1 MDIAAGLALALLAL
15 IAILPEYAVDFVFT
29 AKAGQEFAETGQ
41 SSQYGP
47 LALAN
52 MTGGNQLLIGL
63 GWPMVILIGTWRV
76 RKTRSASRGGGG
88 DHGDRDPPLPGSQ
101 SVDIAY
107 LTIASLYG
115 LTLFLKDSL
124 SLFDAVV
131 LVTIYVLYLRRLSGA
146 PAHEPH
152 LVGPSAYVGHYRRG
166 RGRIVNYTMFVVAAA
181 VILLCAEP
189 FAESIIEL
197 GEAIGV
203 SEFLLVK
210 WIAPTASEAPELLV
224 ATLFAWRLASR
235 TGLGALISSKVN
247 QWTLLVGTLP
257 IVFSIFAGVLHGLP
271 LDGVQR
277 VELFVTAAQS
287 VFAVAIVASRSV
299 SRTEAWV
306 MLGLFAAQLA
316 ESGLAELGHLSEQQ
330 SAQHGL
336 GSGSC
341 SSSPRSGSCAR
352 TIGHS
357 SPTCA
362 TASDPVERAR
372 RRGARLDRQDQTPS
386 HRLRWRIFGRT
397 SEGAVLA
404 SKHFTPRCSPSSA
417 SWKPTTRSPGG
428 MPTRIA
434 IKRSRCVTQPSISSP
449 TSGPA

>member
-1 MDIAAGLALALLAL
+1 MDHPQIDQRRQIVLMALAFAVTVPGVYLRITGTHAEPILAAFLYGLAIVGAAFILSWAAEVIQLDIASGLALALLAL

-29 AKAGQEFAETGQ
+29 AQAGREFAETGQ

-76 RKTRSASRGGGG
+76 RKTRVSPEAAEGTTVSEIHLSR
-88 DHGDRDPPLPGSQ
+88 SQ

-107 LTIASLYG
+107 LTIASIYG
-115 LTLFLKDSL
+115 LSLFLKSNL

-131 LVTIYVLYLRRLSGA
+131 LVTIYILYLRRLSGA
-146 PAHEPH
+146 PPSPPH
-152 LVGPSAYVGHYRRG
+152 LVGPSAYVGSLPKRVRRS
-166 RGRIVNYTMFVVAAA
+166 INYAMFVVAAG

-271 LDGVQR
+271 LDRVQR

-306 MLGLFAAQLA
+306 MLGLFVAQLA
-316 ESGLAELGHLSEQQ
+316 ESGLAELGHISEEA
-330 SAQHGL
+330 SAQARIGVGIVFLLAAAWVLRKDYRACFTNVRDGL
-336 GSGSC
+336 
-341 SSSPRSGSCAR
+341 R
-352 TIGHS
+352 TPWS
-357 SPTCA
+357 ELA
-362 TASDPVERAR
+362 AEER
-372 RRGARLDRQDQTPS
+372 
-386 HRLRWRIFGRT
+386 
-397 SEGAVLA
+397 V
-404 SKHFTPRCSPSSA
+404 
-417 SWKPTTRSPGG
+417 
-428 MPTRIA
+428 
-434 IKRSRCVTQPSISSP
+434 
-449 TSGPA
+449 

>member
-1 MDIAAGLALALLAL
+1 METAKPDARPQILFMSLAVAATLPGVYLRITGIHPEPVLAAILYGMAIVGAAFILSWAAEIIQMDIAAGLALALLAL

-76 RKTRSASRGGGG
+76 RKTRAAPSEAEGTTATEINLSR
-88 DHGDRDPPLPGSQ
+88 SQ

-107 LTIASLYG
+107 LTIASVYG
-115 LTLFLKDSL
+115 LTLFLKDTL

-146 PAHEPH
+146 PTHEPH
-152 LVGPSAYVGHYRRG
+152 LVGPSAYIGSLPKRTR
-166 RGRIVNYTMFVVAAA
+166 RIVNYAMFVVAAG
-181 VILLCAEP
+181 VILLCAEA

-247 QWTLLVGTLP
+247 QWTLLVGSLP
-257 IVFSIFAGVLHGLP
+257 IVFSIFAGGLHGLP
-271 LDGVQR
+271 LDTQQR

-330 SAQHGL
+330 SAQARIGVGVVFLIAAAWVLRKDFRAMMVNVRDGL
-336 GSGSC
+336 
-341 SSSPRSGSCAR
+341 
-352 TIGHS
+352 
-357 SPTCA
+357 
-362 TASDPVERAR
+362 RA
-372 RRGARLDRQDQTPS
+372 P
-386 HRLRWRIFGRT
+386 W
-397 SEGAVLA
+397 SELA
-404 SKHFTPRCSPSSA
+404 AEEH
-417 SWKPTTRSPGG
+417 
-428 MPTRIA
+428 
-434 IKRSRCVTQPSISSP
+434 V
-449 TSGPA
+449 

>member
-1 MDIAAGLALALLAL
+1 MDMAHIDSRRQIIFMSLAVAATLPGIFIRISGAHPDPIVGAVCFGLAIVGAAFILSWAAEVIQLDIAAGLALALLAL

-52 MTGGNQLLIGL
+52 MTGGNQLIIGL

-76 RKTRSASRGGGG
+76 RKTGAKPADAEGTTASEIHLSRA
-88 DHGDRDPPLPGSQ
+88 Q

-115 LTLFLKDSL
+115 LTLFLKDTL

-131 LVTIYVLYLRRLSGA
+131 LVAIYVLYLRRLSGA
-146 PAHEPH
+146 PPGAPH
-152 LVGPSAYVGHYRRG
+152 LVGPSAYIGSLPKRAR
-166 RGRIVNYTMFVVAAA
+166 RIVNYTMFVVAAG

-235 TGLGALISSKVN
+235 TGLGALVSSKVN

-271 LDGVQR
+271 LDTVQR

-287 VFAVAIVASRSV
+287 VFAVAIVAGRSV
-299 SRTEAWV
+299 SRNEAWV
-306 MLGLFAAQLA
+306 MLSLFVAQLA
-316 ESGLAELGHLSEQQ
+316 ESGLAELGHISEEA
-330 SAQHGL
+330 SA
-336 GSGSC
+336 
-341 SSSPRSGSCAR
+341 
-352 TIGHS
+352 
-357 SPTCA
+357 
-362 TASDPVERAR
+362 RAR
-372 RRGARLDRQDQTPS
+372 IAVGIVFLLAAAWVLRKDFRAFRVNVRDGIRTPWAELARD
-386 HRLRWRIFGRT
+386 
-397 SEGAVLA
+397 EAV
-404 SKHFTPRCSPSSA
+404 
-417 SWKPTTRSPGG
+417 
-428 MPTRIA
+428 
-434 IKRSRCVTQPSISSP
+434 
-449 TSGPA
+449 

>member
-1 MDIAAGLALALLAL
+1 METAKPDSRQQILFMSLAVAATLPGVYLRITGIHPEPILAAILYGMAIVGAAFILSWAAEVIQMDIAAGLALALLAL

-29 AKAGQEFAETGQ
+29 AKAGQEFAETGAAT
-41 SSQYGP
+41 QYGP

-76 RKTRSASRGGGG
+76 RKTRAAPSETEGTTATEINLSR
-88 DHGDRDPPLPGSQ
+88 SQ

-107 LTIASLYG
+107 LTIASVYG
-115 LTLFLKDSL
+115 LTLFLKDTL

-146 PAHEPH
+146 PTHEPH
-152 LVGPSAYVGHYRRG
+152 LVGPSAYIGSLPKRARR
-166 RGRIVNYTMFVVAAA
+166 IINYTMFVVAAG

-247 QWTLLVGTLP
+247 QWTLLVGSLP

-271 LDGVQR
+271 LDTQQR

-299 SRTEAWV
+299 SRKEAWV
-306 MLGLFAAQLA
+306 MLGLFVAQIG
-316 ESGLAELGHLSEQQ
+316 ESLLAELGHLNEQQ
-330 SAQHGL
+330 SAQARIGVGVVFLIAAAWVLRRDFRACVVNVRDGL
-336 GSGSC
+336 
-341 SSSPRSGSCAR
+341 R
-352 TIGHS
+352 T
-357 SPTCA
+357 P
-362 TASDPVERAR
+362 
-372 RRGARLDRQDQTPS
+372 
-386 HRLRWRIFGRT
+386 W
-397 SEGAVLA
+397 SELA
-404 SKHFTPRCSPSSA
+404 AEEH
-417 SWKPTTRSPGG
+417 
-428 MPTRIA
+428 
-434 IKRSRCVTQPSISSP
+434 V
-449 TSGPA
+449 

>member
-1 MDIAAGLALALLAL
+1 METAKLDPRQQILFMSLALAATLPGVFLRLTGTHPDPIVGAISYGLAIVGAAFILSWAAEVIQLDIAAGLALALLAL

-76 RKTRSASRGGGG
+76 RKTRTPPEEAEWTTPAEINLSRA
-88 DHGDRDPPLPGSQ
+88 Q

-115 LTLFLKDSL
+115 LTLFLKDTL

-131 LVTIYVLYLRRLSGA
+131 LVAIYVLYLRRLSGA
-146 PAHEPH
+146 PPGAPH
-152 LVGPSAYVGHYRRG
+152 LVGPSAYIGSLPKRARR
-166 RGRIVNYTMFVVAAA
+166 IINYAMFVVAAG
-181 VILLCAEP
+181 VILLCAEA

-271 LDGVQR
+271 LDAQQR

-306 MLGLFAAQLA
+306 MLGLFVAQLA

-330 SAQHGL
+330 SHQARIGVGIVFLIAAVWVLRRDFRSMVTNVRDGL
-336 GSGSC
+336 
-341 SSSPRSGSCAR
+341 R
-352 TIGHS
+352 T
-357 SPTCA
+357 P
-362 TASDPVERAR
+362 
-372 RRGARLDRQDQTPS
+372 
-386 HRLRWRIFGRT
+386 W
-397 SEGAVLA
+397 SELA
-404 SKHFTPRCSPSSA
+404 AEEH
-417 SWKPTTRSPGG
+417 
-428 MPTRIA
+428 
-434 IKRSRCVTQPSISSP
+434 V
-449 TSGPA
+449 

>member
-1 MDIAAGLALALLAL
+1 METAKPDARQQILFMSLAVAATLPGVYLRITGIHPEPILAAILYGMAIVGAAFILSWAAEVIQMDIAAGLALALLAL

-76 RKTRSASRGGGG
+76 RRTQKPPEESEGTTATEINLSR
-88 DHGDRDPPLPGSQ
+88 SQ

-107 LTIASLYG
+107 LTIASVYG
-115 LTLFLKDSL
+115 LTLFLKDEL

-131 LVTIYVLYLRRLSGA
+131 LITIYVLYLRRLSGA

-152 LVGPSAYVGHYRRG
+152 LVGPSAYIGSLPKRTRR
-166 RGRIVNYTMFVVAAA
+166 IINYAMFVVSAG

-197 GEAIGV
+197 GEALGV

-287 VFAVAIVASRSV
+287 VFAVAIVASRTV

-330 SAQHGL
+330 SAQARIGVGVVFLIAAVWVLRKDYRAFIVNVRDGL
-336 GSGSC
+336 
-341 SSSPRSGSCAR
+341 R
-352 TIGHS
+352 T
-357 SPTCA
+357 P
-362 TASDPVERAR
+362 
-372 RRGARLDRQDQTPS
+372 
-386 HRLRWRIFGRT
+386 W
-397 SEGAVLA
+397 SELA
-404 SKHFTPRCSPSSA
+404 AEEH
-417 SWKPTTRSPGG
+417 
-428 MPTRIA
+428 
-434 IKRSRCVTQPSISSP
+434 V
-449 TSGPA
+449 

>member
-1 MDIAAGLALALLAL
+1 MDTAKLDPRQEILFMSLALAATLPGVFLRITGIHPDPVIAAICYGLAIVGAAFILSWAAEVIQLDIAAGLALALLAL

-29 AKAGQEFAETGQ
+29 AKAGQEFAETGE
-41 SSQYGP
+41 STNYGP

-63 GWPMVILIGTWRV
+63 GWPLVILIGTWRV
-76 RKTRSASRGGGG
+76 RRLGRQPETAEDTTATEIHLSR
-88 DHGDRDPPLPGSQ
+88 SQ
-101 SVDIAY
+101 SVEIAY
-107 LTIASLYG
+107 LTIASIYG
-115 LTLFLKDSL
+115 LTLFLKPTL

-146 PAHEPH
+146 PPSEPH
-152 LVGPSAYVGHYRRG
+152 LVGPSAYIGSLPKKTRR
-166 RGRIVNYTMFVVAAA
+166 IINYAMFVVAAT

-224 ATLFAWRLASR
+224 AILFAWRLAAR

-271 LDGVQR
+271 LDSVQR

-287 VFAVAIVASRSV
+287 VFAVAIVSSRAV

-306 MLGLFAAQLA
+306 MLGLFVAQLA
-316 ESGLAELGHLSEQQ
+316 ESGLAELGHISEQASLQ
-330 SAQHGL
+330 ARIGVGIVFLLAALWVLRTDYKPFLVNVRDGL
-336 GSGSC
+336 
-341 SSSPRSGSCAR
+341 R
-352 TIGHS
+352 T
-357 SPTCA
+357 P
-362 TASDPVERAR
+362 
-372 RRGARLDRQDQTPS
+372 
-386 HRLRWRIFGRT
+386 W
-397 SEGAVLA
+397 SELA
-404 SKHFTPRCSPSSA
+404 AEEH
-417 SWKPTTRSPGG
+417 
-428 MPTRIA
+428 
-434 IKRSRCVTQPSISSP
+434 V
-449 TSGPA
+449 